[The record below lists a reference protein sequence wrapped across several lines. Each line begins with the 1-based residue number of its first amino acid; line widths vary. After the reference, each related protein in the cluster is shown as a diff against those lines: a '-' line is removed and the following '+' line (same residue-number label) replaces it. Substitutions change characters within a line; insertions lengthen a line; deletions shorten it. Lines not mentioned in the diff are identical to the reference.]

1 MMSSVNIKGNSS
13 VRMNGQDR
21 GLLPRFVLITPAHNE
36 EALIKKTI
44 ESVISQTILPMR
56 WVIVDDGSTDRTA
69 EIVQGYAKQFRW
81 IELIQ
86 RPQRQDRNFADKA
99 HAFNAGFERVRSFQ
113 FEVIGNL
120 DADISFE
127 RDYFEFMLTKF
138 DEFPQLGVAGTA
150 MREASYDAIK
160 DSFYHASDVFGACQL
175 FRRECFEEVGG
186 YTPIK
191 CGGIDWI
198 AVRTARLKGWQTK
211 SFCDKLFY
219 HHRPMGETGST
230 TWKAR
235 FDYGRKE
242 YLLGNHPFWQIF
254 RVSYQMLKRPYL
266 IGGLLLFSGYVY
278 AFACRMKR
286 PVDAELLKF
295 HRKEQLSRL
304 KCLFVRL
311 LKTGRLELHRRS

>member
-1 MMSSVNIKGNSS
+1 MKY
-13 VRMNGQDR
+13 
-21 GLLPRFVLITPAHNE
+21 VLITPAHNE
-36 EALIKKTI
+36 EAYIEKTLA
-44 ESVISQTILPMR
+44 SMVVQTMLPQR
-56 WVIVDDGSTDRTA
+56 WVIVDDGSTDHTA

-86 RPQRQDRNFADKA
+86 RPQRQDRSFARKA
-99 HAFNAGFERVRSFQ
+99 MAFNAGFERVRPLAFD
-113 FEVIGNL
+113 VIGNL
-120 DADISFE
+120 DADISVE
-127 RDYFEFMLTKF
+127 PEYFQFLLSKF
-138 DEFPQLGVAGTA
+138 AELPQLGVAGTA
-150 MREASYDAIK
+150 MREASYDTIK

-191 CGGIDWI
+191 WGGIDWV

-219 HHRPMGETGST
+219 HHRPMGATEST

-235 FDYGRKE
+235 FDYGRKD
-242 YLLGNHPFWQIF
+242 YFLGNHPFWQIF

-266 IGGLLLFSGYVY
+266 VGGLVLLLGYVY
-278 AFACRMKR
+278 SFASRMNR

-304 KCLFVRL
+304 KCLFVRF
-311 LKTGRLELHRRS
+311 LKTGRLELHS

>member
-1 MMSSVNIKGNSS
+1 MKY
-13 VRMNGQDR
+13 
-21 GLLPRFVLITPAHNE
+21 VLITPARNE
-36 EALIKKTI
+36 ERFIEKTLA
-44 ESVISQTILPMR
+44 SVVAQTMLPER
-56 WVIVDDGSTDRTA
+56 WIIVDDGSTDSTA

-86 RPQRQDRNFADKA
+86 RPQRQDRSFAGKA
-99 HAFNAGFERVRSFQ
+99 SAFNTGFKRVSSLSFD
-113 FEVIGNL
+113 VIGNL
-120 DADISFE
+120 DADVSFE
-127 RDYFEFMLTKF
+127 GDYFEFLMSKF
-138 DEFPQLGVAGTA
+138 AELPQLGVAGTA
-150 MREASYDAIK
+150 MREANYDAVK

-175 FRRECFEEVGG
+175 FRRECFEEIGG

-191 CGGIDWI
+191 WGGIDWI

-219 HHRPMGETGST
+219 HHRPMGTTEST

-235 FDYGRKE
+235 FDYGRKD
-242 YLLGNHPFWQIF
+242 YFLGNHPFWQIF

-266 IGGLLLFSGYVY
+266 IGGLILFSGYVY
-278 AFACRMKR
+278 AFASRMKR

-304 KCLFVRL
+304 KCLFVRF
-311 LKTGRLELHRRS
+311 LKTGRLELHRPS